1 MKKSISKISFS
12 LSLSTVTVLSCMT
25 PAIALTPSE
34 LKEGARDEGVK
45 TYMNSKNNQEDYCIL
60 PPQFSLQNENQQT
73 KFVKSPI
80 MFSDR
85 DRKRE
90 EKLCSLDLN
99 TSPLCPKVG
108 STNPGVFVISHE
120 DAPKGTDINYCKG
133 REFGLEAKFKQSIT
147 CSYSGSALAAY
158 HLSRILGNLFITPVV
173 VARSMDKARH
183 DELITQ
189 ALEILDGRNSETIYK
204 AWTQFN
210 KASISNPLPHKI
222 YLSNGQLYGALS
234 ENIKH
239 EFNYTEVSGVGPY
252 ETRYSRFKQQGP
264 FNLVKSEQ
272 SMSELSGS
280 DLVTIESL
288 PQLQQMIDVSNMVVL
303 DSLLSQDDRIG
314 NIHFL
319 LSYATLNPDGSYSK
333 TPVEK
338 EYLKNIETRFKKRSL
353 SRWSAKEI
361 ISETKNYVSFKSSDK
376 NFNTKGILLREMV
389 LKDNDCGV
397 DVDKRANMMRQIGAL
412 EEVKHFS
419 PITYKNILRLYS
431 LVQAESAEVKN
442 FFLKTLLYRESDYSK
457 PNTVSF
463 KNNLKYV
470 ANDLKARCKA
480 GKLKL
485 DLGLKLV
492 GNEIHYTQEN
502 CDI

>member
-1 MKKSISKISFS
+1 MKKSISKVTFVLY
-12 LSLSTVTVLSCMT
+12 LSMASAMSITSPTL
-25 PAIALTPSE
+25 ALTPNE
-34 LKEGARDEGVK
+34 LKAGARDGGVI
-45 TYMNSKNNQEDYCIL
+45 TYINSNNNQEDYCIL
-60 PPQFSLQNENQQT
+60 PPQFSLQNESKQT
-73 KFVKSPI
+73 KFIHSSD
-80 MFSDR
+80 MYSDR

-99 TSPLCPKVG
+99 SSPLCPKVG
-108 STNPGVFVISHE
+108 STNPGVFVISQE
-120 DAPKGTDINYCKG
+120 DAPQGTDINYCKG

-189 ALEILDGRNSETIYK
+189 ALEILDGRKSETIYK
-204 AWTQFN
+204 AWFQFS
-210 KASISNPLPHKI
+210 KASTSNPLPHKI

-252 ETRYSRFKQQGP
+252 DTRYQRFKEQGP
-264 FNLVKSEQ
+264 FNWVKSEQ

-280 DLVTIESL
+280 DLVTVESL

-319 LSYATLNPDGSYSK
+319 LSYAILNPDGSYSK
-333 TPVEK
+333 IPVEK
-338 EYLKNIETRFKKRSL
+338 EYLKNIESRFKKRSL

-361 ISETKNYVSFKSSDK
+361 MNETKNYVSFKSVDRD
-376 NFNTKGILLREMV
+376 FNTKGILLREMV

-397 DVDKRANMMRQIGAL
+397 DVDKRSNMMRQIGAL
-412 EEVKHFS
+412 EEVKHLS
-419 PITYKNILRLYS
+419 PTTYKNVLRLHS
-431 LVQAESAEVKN
+431 LVQANSTEVRN

-457 PNTVSF
+457 ANTVSF
-463 KNNLKYV
+463 KDNLKYV
-470 ANDLKARCKA
+470 ATVLKTRCET
-480 GKLKL
+480 GQLRL
-485 DLGLKLV
+485 DLGIKQV
-492 GNEIHYTQEN
+492 GNELRYTHES